1 MIVWS
6 ISNVEW
12 LLKNQELKKQSTVI
26 IGVMLLSVLDENQ
39 ERVICEIFNQFTPDL
54 AAIWSI
60 SYHMDHMSYGPY
72 QMAGIKLPQ

>member
-26 IGVMLLSVLDENQ
+26 IGVMLLSVLDANQ
-39 ERVICEIFNQFTPDL
+39 ERVKFFDDIGDI
-54 AAIWSI
+54 AHIMW
-60 SYHMDHMSYGPY
+60 GV
-72 QMAGIKLPQ
+72 